1 MATVE
6 GTVERVVFTNEETH
20 FSVLRVLAGDGTG
33 LRAQVTAV
41 GVFPAVHPGMILV
54 MEGGWESD
62 SRFGRQFRATGH
74 HIKPPFTPE
83 GIERYLASGMIKG
96 IGKVTAARLVA
107 AFGAATLEVIDKAPE
122 RLREVE
128 GIGARRA
135 RDIRDG
141 WENHKGIRDIMVFLA
156 SHGVSPGLAV
166 RIHKRYGRDAVSVVQ
181 ADPYR
186 LADEVFGVGFK
197 TADSIAQQVGIA
209 RDDPRR
215 AEAGLA
221 HVVGLAAGEGHLYVE
236 RSQLFTMASEALDI
250 DVELLEERLPHL
262 ERADRV
268 VTESLPE
275 GGVAVYSAPLHAA
288 EVSLAESACALSAI
302 RARQPDRDAGRLVEE
317 VESELGLVM
326 AREQRAAVMAALQE
340 KLVVITGGPGT
351 GKTTIVRAIHRAHV
365 QLGRRIALAA
375 PTGRASRRLGEA
387 TGAAAKTIHRLL
399 EFSPRSQVFERNAE
413 NPLHADLVVI
423 DEASM
428 LDVPLADSLL
438 QAVPPDAQLVLVGD
452 VDQLPPVGPWNFLH
466 DVIESGSAR
475 VVRLTEIFRQGQ
487 ESLIVLNAHRIH
499 AGEWPESGQPGS
511 GADFFFIPRETP
523 EAIADPLEQVVL
535 KRVAPAFGLDPR
547 RDVQILTPMR
557 RGELGAQRL
566 NERFQASL
574 NPGGSEVSRAGRT
587 LRSGDKVMQ
596 IRNNYDKEVF
606 NGDVGRVM
614 RVDVDASEVHV
625 QFDERMLLYEP
636 SELDELVLAYAIT
649 VHKAQ
654 GSEYPAVILPL
665 HGQHFMMLRRN
676 LLYTGVT
683 RGRQLVVIVGSER
696 ALRMAL
702 QRDDSANRASRLKE
716 RLIRG
721 SHG

>member
-1 MATVE
+1 
-6 GTVERVVFTNEETH
+6 
-20 FSVLRVLAGDGTG
+20 
-33 LRAQVTAV
+33 
-41 GVFPAVHPGMILV
+41 
-54 MEGGWESD
+54 
-62 SRFGRQFRATGH
+62 
-74 HIKPPFTPE
+74 
-83 GIERYLASGMIKG
+83 
-96 IGKVTAARLVA
+96 
-107 AFGAATLEVIDKAPE
+107 
-122 RLREVE
+122 
-128 GIGARRA
+128 
-135 RDIRDG
+135 
-141 WENHKGIRDIMVFLA
+141 
-156 SHGVSPGLAV
+156 
-166 RIHKRYGRDAVSVVQ
+166 
-181 ADPYR
+181 
-186 LADEVFGVGFK
+186 
-197 TADSIAQQVGIA
+197 
-209 RDDPRR
+209 
-215 AEAGLA
+215 
-221 HVVGLAAGEGHLYVE
+221 
-236 RSQLFTMASEALDI
+236 
-250 DVELLEERLPHL
+250 
-262 ERADRV
+262 
-268 VTESLPE
+268 
-275 GGVAVYSAPLHAA
+275 
-288 EVSLAESACALSAI
+288 
-302 RARQPDRDAGRLVEE
+302 
-317 VESELGLVM
+317 
-326 AREQRAAVMAALQE
+326 
-340 KLVVITGGPGT
+340 
-351 GKTTIVRAIHRAHV
+351 
-365 QLGRRIALAA
+365 
-375 PTGRASRRLGEA
+375 
-387 TGAAAKTIHRLL
+387 
-399 EFSPRSQVFERNAE
+399 
-413 NPLHADLVVI
+413 
-423 DEASM
+423 M

-452 VDQLPPVGPWNFLH
+452 VDQLPPVGPGNFLH

-523 EAIADPLEQVVL
+523 EAIADTLEQVVL